1 MVSDLA
7 AHIRAVPD
15 FPKPGIVFRDIT
27 TLLRNPKAFQTA
39 LDALHAPLA
48 DTPVDK
54 VVGIEARG
62 FIFGSLL
69 AHRLGAGFV
78 PARKPGK
85 LPSTAM
91 RETYELEYGSD
102 AVEIH
107 TDAIMRGER
116 VLVHDDL
123 LATGGT
129 ASATCRLIERMQGSI
144 VGISFL
150 IELSFLKGRER
161 LKPHSVFSVIRYES
175 EEQ

>member
-1 MVSDLA
+1 MVSTLA
-7 AHIRAVPD
+7 AHIRAVRD

-27 TLLRNPKAFQTA
+27 TLLRNPNAMQIA
-39 LDALHAPLA
+39 LDALYEPLA
-48 DTPVDK
+48 GTRVDK

-62 FIFGSLL
+62 FIFGALL

-85 LPSTAM
+85 LPSATM
-91 RETYELEYGSD
+91 RETYELEYGRD

-107 TDAIMRGER
+107 TDAITPGES

-129 ASATCRLIERMQGSI
+129 ASAACRLIERMQGSI

-150 IELSFLKGRER
+150 VELTFLKGRDR
-161 LKPHSVFSVIRYES
+161 LKPYNVFSVIRYES

>member
-7 AHIRAVPD
+7 ARIRAVPG
-15 FPKPGIVFRDIT
+15 FPKAGILFRDIT
-27 TLLRNPKAFQTA
+27 TLLSDPKSFQSA
-39 LDALHAPLA
+39 LDALYEPFAGMR
-48 DTPVDK
+48 VDK

-62 FIFGSLL
+62 FIFGALL
-69 AHRLGAGFV
+69 AHRLDAGFV

-85 LPSTAM
+85 LPSTAL

-107 TDAIMRGER
+107 TDAVMPGER

-150 IELSFLKGRER
+150 IELSFLKGRDR

-175 EEQ
+175 GEQ